1 MGSAPTDYR
10 AMGRIDV
17 EQVVIIGGGQA
28 AASAARTLREQ
39 GFEGGVTI
47 LSEEAYYPYER
58 PPLSK
63 AVLQGAADANSTCL
77 LGEEAARSQNIN
89 VRLGQRAEAI
99 DRDRK
104 VVKLASGESLPYDRL
119 LITTGSRARTLDGA
133 FAGRSNVFY
142 LRSLDDAAA
151 LKAAMAPGKHLL
163 SIGAGWIGLEV
174 AATARKMGMQ
184 ATVVEL
190 ADRLCGRSLPAD
202 VGALLAEVHREQ
214 GTVVHLNTAIE
225 SVGGRDRIETVTLS
239 NGQTLA
245 VDLVVVGIGAVAN
258 DALGRDAGLETANG
272 IVVDEFLR
280 TSDPNI
286 FAAGDVAA
294 MRIGEGRPARMES
307 WANAQDQ
314 AAAAARNI
322 LGKEMPYAV
331 NTWFWSDQYDLNI
344 QMIGNIQ
351 PEGGSVLVRKGEGK
365 AFTRFSVADGRL
377 VGAICFGAPRD
388 MAIIRR
394 LMSKGYV
401 VTDDAL
407 ATAPELRKLL

>member
-1 MGSAPTDYR
+1 
-10 AMGRIDV
+10 V

-63 AVLQGAADANSTCL
+63 AVLQGTADANSTCL
-77 LGEEAARSQNIN
+77 LGEDVVRSHNIT

-99 DRDRK
+99 ERDTQMVR
-104 VVKLASGESLPYDRL
+104 LSSGERLPYDCL
-119 LITTGSRARTLDGA
+119 LIATGSRARKLDGA
-133 FAGRSNVFY
+133 FAGKSNVFY

-151 LKAAMAPGKHLL
+151 LRATMAPGRHLL

-174 AATARKMGMQ
+174 AATARKMGIR

-202 VGALLAEVHREQ
+202 VGAILAEVHREN
-214 GTVVHLNTAIE
+214 GTVIHLNTAIE
-225 SVGGRDRIETVTLS
+225 SVGGRDQIETVTLS
-239 NGQTLA
+239 NGQTLS
-245 VDLVVVGIGAVAN
+245 VDMVVVGIGAIAN
-258 DALGRDAGLETANG
+258 DALARDAGLETADG

-280 TSDPNI
+280 TSDPRI

-294 MRIGEGRPARMES
+294 MRLGGGRPVRMES

-314 AAAAARNI
+314 AAAAARNM
-322 LGKEMPYAV
+322 LGKDVPYAV

-344 QMIGNIQ
+344 QMIGDVR
-351 PEGGSVLVRKGEGK
+351 PEGGTVQVRKGEGK
-365 AFTRFSVADGRL
+365 AFTRFSLADGRL
-377 VGAICFGAPRD
+377 VGAICFGVPRD
-388 MAIIRR
+388 MAIVRR
-394 LMSKGYV
+394 LMAKGYLV
-401 VTDDAL
+401 SDDAL
-407 ATAPELRKLL
+407 TTASDLRKLL